1 MYSLPDIQG
10 ISTEEK
16 VQSLI
21 EYIYQLVEQL
31 NNTSTDVIM
40 ICSEIERILSIDE
53 TSLVGNTN
61 AKSILEQKNKLKSI
75 IQNIRG

>member
-53 TSLVGNTN
+53 TSLVGNTKRSLS
-61 AKSILEQKNKLKSI
+61 A
-75 IQNIRG
+75 